1 MTKKELVAY
10 VAEKANLSKKD
21 AEIAV
26 NSVFDG
32 ITEALKT
39 DGKIQ
44 LVGFGSFEVKER
56 AARMGKNPA
65 TGERSR
71 SRPAKPLPLRR
82 ERRSRTRSS
91 KNKIQH
97 QRGRLEK
104 SGRLFLCK
112 LQEVI
117 MKKMKTGIGVML
129 ALLCCILM
137 CTGVVYAT
145 GDDTDGTE
153 LQVAQPVILEV
164 QLGPQ
169 WAGVEFQLKTDV
181 GLYPG
186 TIAVGQDGIL
196 RTELGNSGSYV
207 LSCLTL
213 NAAVPSPGDIPSP
226 DVTQQ
231 EQEPLTTD
239 SAENA
244 DAASQ
249 NVQEQ
254 DSGRPT
260 VGGIPVMHIILFGGG
275 LLLASGALVA
285 MRFIRNRRPSERS
298 PYDEDDDEDDYE
310 Y

>member
-56 AARMGKNPA
+56 AARVGKNPA
-65 TGERSR
+65 TGETIER

-91 KNKIQH
+91 KTKIQH
-97 QRGRLEK
+97 QRGRREK

-129 ALLCCILM
+129 ALL
-137 CTGVVYAT
+137 
-145 GDDTDGTE
+145 
-153 LQVAQPVILEV
+153 
-164 QLGPQ
+164 
-169 WAGVEFQLKTDV
+169 
-181 GLYPG
+181 
-186 TIAVGQDGIL
+186 
-196 RTELGNSGSYV
+196 
-207 LSCLTL
+207 
-213 NAAVPSPGDIPSP
+213 
-226 DVTQQ
+226 
-231 EQEPLTTD
+231 
-239 SAENA
+239 
-244 DAASQ
+244 
-249 NVQEQ
+249 
-254 DSGRPT
+254 
-260 VGGIPVMHIILFGGG
+260 
-275 LLLASGALVA
+275 
-285 MRFIRNRRPSERS
+285 
-298 PYDEDDDEDDYE
+298 
-310 Y
+310 